1 MESLEGK
8 HSQLKQHDYKTR
20 VNALMKCAEVADEQD
35 LKLFALQ
42 NGGQCFGGK
51 NAENT
56 YRKLGPSTE
65 CTGTTG
71 VCICISCMVTIT
83 RDSIEMTAVHDIKT
97 S

>member
-8 HSQLKQHDYKTR
+8 HSQLKQHDYKMR
-20 VNALMKCAEVADEQD
+20 VNALMKCAEAADDQD

-65 CTGTTG
+65 CTGNNIRVVVY
-71 VCICISCMVTIT
+71 VCHGKHNMGQY
-83 RDSIEMTAVHDIKT
+83 
-97 S
+97 